1 MLSGLCDAHRK
12 HFQSLTPETQP
23 PPAYH
28 HIQAPAQPQY
38 EQPSSPGGYQGGSGH
53 PTQAPYHPQPAS
65 YRAPPP
71 VSHHPQPLYQ
81 GQAALTNPVKLAE
94 ALPASHPTHSL
105 AYEDTSQ
112 AQYQQLS
119 SHGGYQ
125 GGSGHPTQAPYHPQP
140 ACGQPA
146 LYRAPPPVSHH
157 PQQHYQRQHDAQP
170 SVAAH
175 TNPVKLSGALPA
187 SHPTHAPAYEKPAQP
202 QYQQPSGYSQLPGYG
217 GFQGGSS
224 YPTQAPYHPELAS
237 YSAPPSVSH
246 QPQQLYQ
253 AQHEAEETNP
263 VQQAGELNEKISDLL
278 EFSSKRK
285 CVFDQET
292 RLLLM
297 KFIFCFHSNLIFFQ
311 GLLT

>member
-1 MLSGLCDAHRK
+1 MSLWVQVGFNKMNSFWNLLSGLCDAHRK

-119 SHGGYQ
+119 SHGGYLVQ
-125 GGSGHPTQAPYHPQP
+125 SPTSSQSPSTTTLPKTAWCS
-140 ACGQPA
+140 AFCGCT
-146 LYRAPPPVSHH
+146 
-157 PQQHYQRQHDAQP
+157 DQP
-170 SVAAH
+170 S
-175 TNPVKLSGALPA
+175 
-187 SHPTHAPAYEKPAQP
+187 
-202 QYQQPSGYSQLPGYG
+202 
-217 GFQGGSS
+217 
-224 YPTQAPYHPELAS
+224 
-237 YSAPPSVSH
+237 
-246 QPQQLYQ
+246 
-253 AQHEAEETNP
+253 
-263 VQQAGELNEKISDLL
+263 
-278 EFSSKRK
+278 
-285 CVFDQET
+285 
-292 RLLLM
+292 
-297 KFIFCFHSNLIFFQ
+297 
-311 GLLT
+311 